1 MDKNRFKDSDVNQKG
16 ILGDC
21 WFLSALS
28 SLAVYDLSLIQ
39 RVLNIE
45 YNSRNGPTRG
55 KLKVRD
61 RLTYDQWIY
70 WQASQT
76 SLLIQK
82 SLFSSFSTDLTDGN
96 K

>member
-1 MDKNRFKDSDVNQKG
+1 MASDNSNKKIIRFYTVDKNRFKDSDVNQKG

-55 KLKVRD
+55 KLKVRN
-61 RLTYDQWIY
+61 RLTYD
-70 WQASQT
+70 
-76 SLLIQK
+76 
-82 SLFSSFSTDLTDGN
+82 
-96 K
+96 

>member
-1 MDKNRFKDSDVNQKG
+1 M
-16 ILGDC
+16 
-21 WFLSALS
+21 
-28 SLAVYDLSLIQ
+28 AVYDLSLIQ

-61 RLTYDQWIY
+61 RRTYDHLNGSIGKLHKRVF
-70 WQASQT
+70 SF
-76 SLLIQK
+76 K
-82 SLFSSFSTDLTDGN
+82 NLFSSFSTDSTDGN